1 MLIGAMKW
9 RAFRRP
15 RHQFTNHH
23 WQQLSH
29 VMPDHALIVTNTGCL
44 PHPPT
49 HSGVCHVPP
58 GLVHGAPS
66 DLGRMVVLVVVLLL
80 LMSGDIE
87 INPGPLSEF
96 LQSSFHF

>member
-1 MLIGAMKW
+1 MEWKT
-9 RAFRRP
+9 FRRP
-15 RHQFTNHH
+15 CHQFTNLH

-29 VMPDHALIVTNTGCL
+29 VMPEHALIVTNIGCL

-49 HSGVCHVPP
+49 DSGVYHVPL

-66 DLGRMVVLVVVLLL
+66 DLGRMVELVVTLLL

-96 LQSSFHF
+96 L